1 MPPKKKSSMDS
12 KKPKP
17 KPKQKQKQK
26 QIVKQNVKV
35 NVQSSGGSGGGG
47 TQSPNYPQSSENVY
61 ILNALGQIAESLKRK
76 ASAPI
81 ANAFSST
88 PANDSETVKSVFNA
102 PINTNKP
109 VELGLS
115 TEHPSTKKKERIT
128 IYESEG
134 SPTPSE
140 AYYSPR
146 APRKDIGKSR
156 GSYKEKAIIEGRN
169 VQNIFALGG
178 QTGGGSSLLQ
188 EVMSGGAGAEK
199 TEIPVMSGFE
209 REPFEV

>member
-1 MPPKKKSSMDS
+1 MPPKKS

-61 ILNALGQIAESLKRK
+61 MLNALGQIAESLKRQ
-76 ASAPI
+76 ASIPVARE
-81 ANAFSST
+81 FLST
-88 PANDSETVKSVFNA
+88 PANDASTVQAVFNA

-109 VELGLS
+109 VQLGLD
-115 TEHPSTKKKERIT
+115 TERPSTKKKERIT

-140 AYYSPR
+140 AFSPR
-146 APRKDIGKSR
+146 APRKDIGKPR

-169 VQNIFALGG
+169 FQNLFSLGG

-188 EVMSGGAGAEK
+188 EVMSGGAGAGI
-199 TEIPVMSGFE
+199 TEAPVMSGFE